1 MTSLT
6 VFEFESNCV
15 RFVGTLEQP
24 EWIAQDVCDILDNGE
39 ARNVMR
45 DFDHDEKGVYA
56 LHTLGGEQ
64 NVLTVTEPGLYRL
77 IFKSRKPIAKKFQRW
92 VFHEVL
98 PQIRKTGRY
107 EAPAP
112 QEPTYL
118 PPLKQAREAIDI
130 AKDYKEIFGAINPQ
144 IEQHLKDLIG
154 NTLIQFNQLA
164 PTSNKECWMGVV
176 NYAEVEMGYY
186 VSKKGEHR
194 DSALGRWVKFY
205 HPHLSNRQERRLC
218 NETQRDLWV
227 YPVHEVGAELAK
239 AISEFFAHPAPST
252 KLKQDGAFKR
262 PLSLVNE

>member
-1 MTSLT
+1 MSSLT
-6 VFEFESNCV
+6 VFEFESNQV
-15 RFVGTLEQP
+15 RFVGTAEAP
-24 EWIAQDVCDILDNGE
+24 EWVASDVCQVLGLDNTSQ
-39 ARNVMR
+39 ALV
-45 DFDHDEKGVYA
+45 DFDELEKGITNVY
-56 LHTLGGEQ
+56 TPGGEQ
-64 NVLTVTEPGLYRL
+64 EVLTVKEPGFYRL
-77 IFKSRKPIAKKFQRW
+77 IFKSRKPVAKRFQRW

-107 EAPAP
+107 EAPAL

-154 NTLIQFNQLA
+154 NTLIQSNQLA
-164 PTSNKECWMGVV
+164 PTNNKECWMGVV

-227 YPVHEVGAELAK
+227 YPVREVGAELAK
-239 AISEFFAHPAPST
+239 AISEFLHIRR
-252 KLKQDGAFKR
+252 QV
-262 PLSLVNE
+262 LS

>member
-6 VFEFESNCV
+6 VFEFESNQV
-15 RFVGTLEQP
+15 RFVGTAEAP
-24 EWIAQDVCDILDNGE
+24 EWVAVDIADVFEIQNIRQNLAEFED
-39 ARNVMR
+39 
-45 DFDHDEKGVYA
+45 DEKGVCSIY
-56 LHTLGGEQ
+56 TPGGIQE
-64 NVLTVTEPGLYRL
+64 LATVKEPGLYRI
-77 IFKSRKPIAKKFQRW
+77 IFKSRKPVAKRFQRW
-92 VFHEVL
+92 VFHDVL

-107 EAPAP
+107 EAPS

-154 NTLIQFNQLA
+154 NTLIQSNQLA